1 MTTEKELIIK
11 ALQIIQT
18 WYECSSP
25 MARRDLDKIILELK
39 QSGEKQ

>member
-1 MTTEKELIIK
+1 MTTKDKINKIIE

-39 QSGEKQ
+39 ELK